1 MNGFILDDKTL
12 VVEPVKVNLK
22 ADKTNFGPPS
32 LGGPAD
38 WNPKYVPTVKKKPD
52 STTYSYRHAFRRI
65 MLLIVVRIRIR
76 AC

>member
-38 WNPKYVPTVKKKPD
+38 WNPKYVPTVKRKPD
-52 STTYSYRHAFRRI
+52 STTYS
-65 MLLIVVRIRIR
+65 
-76 AC
+76 